1 MAALKE
7 RSDKPDS
14 QTYNA
19 GFGKNYSILQVY
31 DKVQQA
37 CKKIMNGTVSLVEY
51 KNDQPNEAQI
61 TLANIEKAEKDLGW
75 RPKISFK
82 EGVEKTVKSLWEMR
96 NDG

>member
-1 MAALKE
+1 
-7 RSDKPDS
+7 
-14 QTYNA
+14 
-19 GFGKNYSILQVY
+19 
-31 DKVQQA
+31 
-37 CKKIMNGTVSLVEY
+37 MNGTVSLVEY